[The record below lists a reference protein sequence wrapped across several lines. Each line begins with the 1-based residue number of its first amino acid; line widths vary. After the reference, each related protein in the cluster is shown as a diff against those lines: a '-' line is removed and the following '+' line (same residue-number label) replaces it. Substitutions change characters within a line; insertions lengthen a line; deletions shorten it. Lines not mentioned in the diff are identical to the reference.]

1 MGGPAQIAG
10 LARRAARRLRARGG
24 VSGMTRRVLAI
35 YRQYGLRGLGV
46 RVTRLS
52 RAAVGLGPSR
62 IDYGI
67 WLRRNDRMNDD
78 VRRAVH
84 AHIATFRAPHTFSIV
99 MPVYNPNLAWL
110 DETVQ
115 SVQRQLYSHWQLC
128 IVDDAS
134 TEPGVRQALMRYAH
148 ADNRIKVLFRPQCG
162 RVCMASNFALAHAT
176 GDWIVLL
183 DGGDRLAE
191 HALYC
196 AASAI
201 DADPSVEL
209 IYSDE
214 DRIDG
219 AGRRFAPYFKCDW
232 NFDLFYS
239 HDMFSRLGVYRKSLV
254 EKVGGFRTGLEG
266 AHGHD
271 LVLRC
276 LEHIDNA
283 ATAIHHVP
291 RVLYHKRVDPA
302 QAESGLALDP
312 SVASAGVRALNEHF
326 ARRAIKAHSRWVG
339 TGYRT
344 HYELPSILP
353 MVTLIVPTRNG
364 LELIRQC
371 VESVRARTTY
381 QNYEILIVDN
391 GSDDPATLNYFATL
405 VDDAAVRVLRDDRP
419 FNYSALNNAA
429 VAVSRGSIIGLVNND
444 IEVISPDWLSEM
456 VSLAVQPEI
465 GAVGAKLLYP
475 DGTIQHAGVVTG
487 IGGVAG
493 HIFKHAARTAS
504 GYFGRAQLI
513 SSYSAVTAACLVIR
527 KETYQQVGGMNERD
541 LAVAFNDIDFCL
553 RVREAGYRNVW
564 TPYAEL
570 YHHESATRG
579 YEDSPEKQRRFASE
593 IDYMHGRWGRRLKED
608 PAYSPNLTLEWEDAS
623 LAAVARVPALGCA
636 RSGA

>member
-1 MGGPAQIAG
+1 MGNPTQMPG
-10 LARRAARRLRARGG
+10 LASRVVRRLHARGG
-24 VSGMTRRVLAI
+24 VSGTARRALEI

-46 RVTRLS
+46 RVARLS
-52 RAAVGLGPSR
+52 RAAMGFGPSR
-62 IDYGI
+62 IDYGA

-84 AHIATFRAPHTFSIV
+84 AHITTFRAPHTFSIV
-99 MPVYNPNLAWL
+99 MPVHNPDLAWL
-110 DETVQ
+110 DETVK
-115 SVQRQLYSHWQLC
+115 SVRRQLYSRWQLC

-134 TEPGVRQALMRYAH
+134 TDPEVRQALMRYAH
-148 ADNRIKVLFRPQCG
+148 ADNRIKLLFRSECG
-162 RVCMASNFALAHAT
+162 HVCVACNAALTHAT

-183 DGGDRLAE
+183 DGSDCLAE

-201 DADPSVEL
+201 DADPSVML

-219 AGRRFAPYFKCDW
+219 GGRRFAPYFKCDW
-232 NFDLFYS
+232 NVDLFYS
-239 HDMFSRLGVYRKSLV
+239 HDMFSRLGVYRKSLID
-254 EKVGGFRTGLEG
+254 KVGGFRPGFEG
-266 AHGHD
+266 VHAYD

-276 LEHIDNA
+276 LEHMGNA
-283 ATAIHHVP
+283 AAAVHHVP
-291 RVLYHKRVDPA
+291 RVLYHKRVDLG
-302 QAESGLALDP
+302 QAASPLAADSG
-312 SVASAGVRALNEHF
+312 VASAGVRALNEHF
-326 ARRAIKAHSRWVG
+326 ARRAIRARSEWVG
-339 TGYRT
+339 AGYRT
-344 HYELPSILP
+344 CYELPSILP

-364 LELIRQC
+364 LELVRQC
-371 VESVRARTTY
+371 VESIRARTTY
-381 QNYEILIVDN
+381 SNYEILIVDN
-391 GSDDPATLNYFATL
+391 GSDDPATLRYIATL
-405 VDDAAVRVLRDDRP
+405 VDDAVVRVLRDDRP

-429 VAVSRGSIIGLVNND
+429 VAASRGSIVALVNND
-444 IEVISPDWLSEM
+444 IEVISPGWLNEM

-493 HIFKHAARTAS
+493 HIYKHAVRAAP

-513 SSYSAVTAACLVIR
+513 GSYSAVTAACLVIR
-527 KETYQQVGGMNERD
+527 KETYLQVGGLNEKD

-579 YEDSPEKQRRFASE
+579 YEDSPKKQRRFASE
-593 IDYMHGRWGRRLKED
+593 IDYMHGRWGHRLNDD
-608 PAYSPNLTLEWEDAS
+608 PAYSPNLTLESEDAS
-623 LAAVARVPALGCA
+623 LAAVARVPALGCL
-636 RSGA
+636 RSGV